1 MNILIIQT
9 AFTGDVILATPLIE
23 KLHRFYPHAHID
35 FLLRKGNEGLLE
47 RHPLLREVIIWD
59 KKSDKQKNLLLIIS
73 KVRSKKYDIVV
84 NAHRFLS
91 SGLITQLSGAEETIG
106 FDKNPLSLFFT
117 KRIEHIIGDG
127 THEVQRNLNLITHL
141 TDDSF
146 QLPKL
151 YPSTGDYAAVRY
163 YKDRRYVCIAPTSVW
178 FTKQFPKEKWIE
190 AISLLSYYNIY
201 LIGGPG
207 DFQACNEI
215 LNAVQKSHSKNSGI
229 INLAG
234 KLTYLQSAALMHDAV
249 MNFVN
254 DSAPLHIA
262 SAMNANVTAVFCST
276 VPDFGFG
283 PLSDHSK
290 VVETGVHLDC
300 RPCGLHGYDACP
312 KGHFKCALTI
322 KTDDL
327 EIRKLPEYWIKAEPQ
342 IPSKKKPRKP
352 AKKKSTRKTTKKS
365 TRKSS
370 KKIPKEEQIK
380 IDFPS
385 ENNNQ

>member
-1 MNILIIQT
+1 VNILIIQT

-35 FLLRKGNEGLLE
+35 FLLRMGNEGLLE
-47 RHPLLREVIIWD
+47 GHPLLHEVIIWD
-59 KKSDKQKNLLLIIS
+59 KKSDKQKNLLLIIN
-73 KVRSKKYDIVV
+73 KVRSKNYDIVV

-91 SGLITQLSGAEETIG
+91 SGLITYLSDAKETIG
-106 FDKNPLSLFFT
+106 FDKNPLSLMFT
-117 KRIEHIIGDG
+117 KRIAHVIGDG

-151 YPSTGDYAAVRY
+151 YPSAHDYADVRY
-163 YKDRRYVCIAPTSVW
+163 YTNRPYVCIAPTSVW
-178 FTKQFPKEKWIE
+178 YTKQLPKEKWVELIPQ
-190 AISLLSYYNIY
+190 LSSYNIY

-207 DFQACNEI
+207 DFKACNEI

-234 KLTYLQSAALMHDAV
+234 KLTYLQSAALIHDAA

-254 DSAPLHIA
+254 DSAPLHMA

-276 VPDFGFG
+276 ISDFGFG

-290 VVETGVHLDC
+290 VVETSLHLDC
-300 RPCGLHGYDACP
+300 RPCGLHGYQACP

-322 KTDDL
+322 EVKDL
-327 EIRKLPEYWIKAEPQ
+327 KIRKLQDYRIKTEPEL
-342 IPSKKKPRKP
+342 P
-352 AKKKSTRKTTKKS
+352 AKKSSRKTTKKS
-365 TRKSS
+365 SRKPS
-370 KKIPKEEQIK
+370 KKSPPKGTE
-380 IDFPS
+380 
-385 ENNNQ
+385 